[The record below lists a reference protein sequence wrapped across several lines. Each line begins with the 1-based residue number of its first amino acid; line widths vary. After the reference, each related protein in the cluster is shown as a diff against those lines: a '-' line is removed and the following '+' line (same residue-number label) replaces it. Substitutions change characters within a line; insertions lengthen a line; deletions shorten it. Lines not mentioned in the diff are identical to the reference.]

1 NFFVE
6 LMMVEVLVQ
15 RLDTSIDIPLLN
27 DRPIGLFFSKGKTS
41 PVIVPMDGGGG
52 AKESLILRRCKAGRH
67 RLPRRRKF
75 NPVISLARA
84 VEIKRRAPI
93 RRFDEMTRD

>member
-1 NFFVE
+1 MTMVE
-6 LMMVEVLVQ
+6 LLAQ
-15 RLDTSIDIPLLN
+15 RLDTSIDIPLPN
-27 DRPIGLFFSKGKTS
+27 DRPIGLFFSKS
-41 PVIVPMDGGGG
+41 EPRPVIVPVDGGGR
-52 AKESLILRRCKAGRH
+52 AKESLILRRCKVGRH

-75 NPVISLARA
+75 KPVISFARA